1 MESVPEG
8 DGGRYDWQRERYMDK
23 HDKDSRMESERGR
36 YMESGRGLEMEQWT
50 MQDGRIELKRGRGGR
65 SQIQDKSGLL
75 IMVQSY

>member
-1 MESVPEG
+1 
-8 DGGRYDWQRERYMDK
+8 
-23 HDKDSRMESERGR
+23 
-36 YMESGRGLEMEQWT
+36 